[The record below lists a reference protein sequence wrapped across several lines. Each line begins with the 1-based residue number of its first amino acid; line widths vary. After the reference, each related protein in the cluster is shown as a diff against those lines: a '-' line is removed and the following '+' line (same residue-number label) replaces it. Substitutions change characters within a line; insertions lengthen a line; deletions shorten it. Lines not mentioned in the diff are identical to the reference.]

1 VNKARERAEAAAKL
15 PRACSRTT
23 LETSGAS
30 AVTHVLREGAVEAKL
45 ITMLAISLALRS
57 GTKAQTPI
65 ELRFTVKVFAGVV
78 HQAIPVSYSASTFA
92 VWLGLGNAS

>member
-1 VNKARERAEAAAKL
+1 VNK
-15 PRACSRTT
+15 PCSRTT
-23 LETSGAS
+23 LETSGAG

-57 GTKAQTPI
+57 GTKAETPI
-65 ELRFTVKVFAGVV
+65 ELLFTVKVCAGVV
-78 HQAIPVSYSASTFA
+78 RQAIPVSYFANTFA